1 MMKTK
6 KKNIFSEWESGHFSK
21 IIIFYNFFLYILF
34 IHFRAPLFLRI
45 QAIREIRK
53 Y

>member
-1 MMKTK
+1 MSMQ
-6 KKNIFSEWESGHFSK
+6 SV
-21 IIIFYNFFLYILF
+21 FYFINFYFFLLFFCMHFYI
-34 IHFRAPLFLRI
+34 RAPLFLRI

>member
-1 MMKTK
+1 MK
-6 KKNIFSEWESGHFSK
+6 KKKIIFSGSESGHFSK
-21 IIIFYNFFLYILF
+21 IIFFFNFY
-34 IHFRAPLFLRI
+34 FRAPLFLRI